1 MNRSLGTV
9 MLALA
14 LLLVLS
20 APAAAQRDP
29 FDPAIDTSVS
39 TTSGGTSGA
48 PTGENDP
55 VTPPGRDA
63 QADAFPNTGMDT
75 QGWFAIAYVLLAAG
89 AALIVFARTR
99 RTAEAPR
106 RA

>member
-1 MNRSLGTV
+1 MDRSLGTLL
-9 MLALA
+9 LALG

-29 FDPAIDTSVS
+29 FDPVIDTSVS
-39 TTSGGTSGA
+39 TTTGGTNGA

-55 VTPPGRDA
+55 VTPPGSGA

-75 QGWFAIAYVLLAAG
+75 QGWLAISYVLSAAG